1 MQTHMELNSCRGM
14 CSRGKSNVFPWKPT
28 SAHAQVFTLALAT
41 LSKNLALLS
50 LKNERLCVLVYEFSK
65 SPDLLYMQ
73 YYSYIY
79 TINKNFQ
86 NLQTSNFI

>member
-41 LSKNLALLS
+41 LSKNLALNYLLKMRDCVYS
-50 LKNERLCVLVYEFSK
+50 L
-65 SPDLLYMQ
+65 
-73 YYSYIY
+73 
-79 TINKNFQ
+79 
-86 NLQTSNFI
+86 

>member
-1 MQTHMELNSCRGM
+1 MQTHMELNSCREM

-50 LKNERLCVLVYEFSK
+50 LKNERLCV
-65 SPDLLYMQ
+65 
-73 YYSYIY
+73 YSM
-79 TINKNFQ
+79 NFQ
-86 NLQTSNFI
+86 NHQTYYTCSTLIFTQ